1 MSELVQ
7 AWQFAGSLA
16 STWQGCLALSA
27 VLSLLALS
35 LWALA
40 GAAHGIA
47 CAWRTRRRNGRTAP
61 GPPPGLLVSYQPRLR
76 RDGEPL
82 STGEAE
88 AFALI
93 VQAWKQEARARQLG
107 EIDRSRTASRRR
119 GAIRRATARVRTGRR

>member
-1 MSELVQ
+1 MTGLVQ
-7 AWQFAGSLA
+7 AWQFAGTL
-16 STWQGCLALSA
+16 TDGWQGCLALSA

-35 LWALA
+35 LWALC

-61 GPPPGLLVSYQPRLR
+61 GPPPGPLVSYQPRLR

-82 STGEAE
+82 STAEAE
-88 AFALI
+88 AFAVI

-107 EIDRSRTASRRR
+107 ESNRSRTVSRRR
-119 GAIRRATARVRTGRR
+119 GAIRRARARARTGRR

>member
-1 MSELVQ
+1 MSGLVQ

-16 STWQGCLALSA
+16 DGWQGCLALSA

-35 LWALA
+35 LWALC

-61 GPPPGLLVSYQPRLR
+61 GPPPGPLVSYQPRLR

-82 STGEAE
+82 STAEAE
-88 AFALI
+88 AFAVI

-107 EIDRSRTASRRR
+107 EADGKRAVPRRR
-119 GAIRRATARVRTGRR
+119 GGIRRVRQGMRTGRR